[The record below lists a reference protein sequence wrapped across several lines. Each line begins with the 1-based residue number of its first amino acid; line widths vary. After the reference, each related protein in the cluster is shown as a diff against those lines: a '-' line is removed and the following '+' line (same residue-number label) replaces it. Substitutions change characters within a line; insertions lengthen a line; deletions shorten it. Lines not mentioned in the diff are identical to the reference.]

1 MISATLLIIMRD
13 EDFDLN
19 TLSYSSQLV
28 LVIVGFTFVDDT
40 DIINAVSSVNTTGD
54 DLLKNNK
61 MWSIRG
67 KVH

>member
-19 TLSYSSQLV
+19 TLSYSFQLA
-28 LVIVGFTFVDDT
+28 LVIVGFAFVDDT

-54 DLLKNNK
+54 DLLKNKK